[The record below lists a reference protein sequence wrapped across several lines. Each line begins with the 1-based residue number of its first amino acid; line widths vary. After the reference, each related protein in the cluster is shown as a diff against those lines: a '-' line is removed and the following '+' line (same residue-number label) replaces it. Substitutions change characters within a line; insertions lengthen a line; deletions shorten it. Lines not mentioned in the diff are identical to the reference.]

1 MKIRQS
7 LRAKDQLQNQ
17 VKMNLDLT
25 KSDILL
31 SLSRMMEDV
40 DVQVRVA
47 RVYVRNVANVMS
59 DWASIASI
67 NITQSEYSN
76 PFGLL
81 IVFIDLNRSF

>member
-59 DWASIASI
+59 DCASIASV
-67 NITQSEYSN
+67 NITQSE
-76 PFGLL
+76 
-81 IVFIDLNRSF
+81 IDNYKF